1 MSKDFIIDDLTLAE
15 VMEILLNQTYRIYNV
30 NGDTKYA
37 FARVPNISL
46 CYAQGK
52 ALIEKFNL

>member
-30 NGDTKYA
+30 NGVKKYA

-46 CYAQGK
+46 CYAQ
-52 ALIEKFNL
+52 ALNIIKKFNL

>member
-30 NGDTKYA
+30 NGVTKYA

-46 CYAQGK
+46 CYAQ
-52 ALIEKFNL
+52 ALNIIKKFNL